1 MLKNAVQRGRVHH
14 PRIDIPVLP
23 SQVSPKVKVQ
33 TPVLFV
39 VCKEVQVAKM
49 QVYAVH
55 ALPGALFVAYGQA
68 FCENTLGLRVLAS
81 PLVNN
86 THDDLREFQHAMPG
100 AFPGKKRRGLLRLGK
115 QALRRLPVVDK
126 AKKRDDLLH
135 QRVAAIAQELRPRL
149 AKRIQSSRSV
159 SLEVLLKAQN
169 VERVPQ
175 RERRSVLLPQQREL
189 VDEKLHEVLPRGKE
203 AHVAAGNEPDD
214 APLIVGRHDRV
225 GQYPLEVLPRLL
237 QVAAPVEEYAP
248 DHQITE
254 LPHGIVDGTML
265 EIAAVASRANELVL
279 AGQRDELADDKGNAT
294 SSPPSI

>member
-1 MLKNAVQRGRVHH
+1 MPCPGLSRAKNDA
-14 PRIDIPVLP
+14 
-23 SQVSPKVKVQ
+23 
-33 TPVLFV
+33 
-39 VCKEVQVAKM
+39 
-49 QVYAVH
+49 
-55 ALPGALFVAYGQA
+55 
-68 FCENTLGLRVLAS
+68 AS
-81 PLVNN
+81 C
-86 THDDLREFQHAMPG
+86 AW
-100 AFPGKKRRGLLRLGK
+100 AS
-115 QALRRLPVVDK
+115 RLPVVDK

-159 SLEVLLKAQN
+159 SLEVPLKAQN

-189 VDEKLHEVLPRGKE
+189 VDEKLHEVLPHGKE

-225 GQYPLEVLPRLL
+225 GQYPFEVLTRFL
-237 QVAAPVEEYAP
+237 QVAASIEEYAP

-279 AGQRDELADDKGNAT
+279 AGQRDELADDKGDAT
-294 SSPPSI
+294 GSPL